1 MKNKHIRNTV
11 AGRWAIDNGCS
22 VHKAIIYRNR
32 LKRYFIPGILRE
44 EHEIN
49 NSPNPMDRYLITFR
63 FAMYKWDTAP
73 SGFRRLQLALT
84 DDRHCCYTENEAIE
98 YANTYILPKIQL
110 NDYWAKVYN
119 VPANALQLLHI
130 NKQRMK

>member
-32 LKRYFIPGILRE
+32 LKRY
-44 EHEIN
+44 
-49 NSPNPMDRYLITFR
+49 LITFR

-73 SGFRRLQLALT
+73 SGFRRLQLVLT